1 MRLFTRLSPRERWFL
16 YLGIIAILGVISYL
30 LIIEPAWTS
39 WKGLNKSI
47 YDKERGLLKN
57 IKIMA
62 QKDLIDKYYDK
73 YAQSLKMKGSVEEET
88 AVILSEIENIGRSSN
103 VEIIDIKPH
112 RVQEMDFYKEYFI
125 ELEAE
130 GNITNLAK
138 FIYELQN
145 SKQILKVRHLRLNAK
160 GTSDDVLKS
169 YLIVTKI
176 LIP

>member
-1 MRLFTRLSPRERWFL
+1 MKLLMRLSARERWML
-16 YLGIIAILGVISYL
+16 YLAAIAILGIVAYL
-30 LIIEPAWTS
+30 LVLEPAWLN
-39 WKGLNKSI
+39 WKNLNKSI
-47 YDKERGLLKN
+47 YDKERALLKN

-62 QKDLIDKYYDK
+62 QKDLIDEYYDK

-103 VEIIDIKPH
+103 VQIIDIKPH
-112 RVQEMDFYKEYFI
+112 RVQDMEFYKEYFI

-130 GNITNLAK
+130 GNITNLSK

-160 GTSDDVLKS
+160 GTSGDTL
-169 YLIVTKI
+169 
-176 LIP
+176 